1 MSRTGAVAAS
11 VSWEEL
17 SGAIAANPGRGARP
31 LNLSSA
37 SGSLAA
43 MSTSTDTTSP
53 LPGWTE
59 DTTQT
64 VADVVSL
71 VLWVREPMYRS
82 AAAGVRRAME
92 SEEAGALIG
101 LVESAWRTHNGRR
114 RGWVRKHLEEEL
126 RGRAAGADP
135 AGGFWDAARTTKR
148 VAQLVDYVGLVR
160 GVRMALWWAGEGVA
174 TVIPASGLG
183 ASASTG
189 IVQLACDSARMLVGP
204 SGFRLEDA
212 TAWPALLEKSKV
224 RWMPPACAASAGA
237 LTVGQITD
245 MLSGIGAVV
254 GAKKSRAALWQ
265 RLQWELFVRELAG
278 TPVSLGM
285 LTEDSGGSDV

>member
-17 SGAIAANPGRGARP
+17 SAAIAANPGRGARP
-31 LNLSSA
+31 LNLNSA

-43 MSTSTDTTSP
+43 LGSDSGGSSP

-101 LVESAWRTHNGRR
+101 LVESAWRAHNGRR
-114 RGWVRKHLEEEL
+114 RGWVRKHLEEDL

-135 AGGFWDAARTTKR
+135 AGGFWDAVRTTKR
-148 VAQLVDYVGLVR
+148 TAQLVDYVGLVR
-160 GVRMALWWAGEGVA
+160 GVRVALWWSGAETT
-174 TVIPASGLG
+174 TVIPASGVG
-183 ASASTG
+183 ADAG

-204 SGFRLEDA
+204 SGFRLDDA
-212 TAWPALLEKSKV
+212 TAWPALLEGSKA

-254 GAKKSRAALWQ
+254 TVKKSRAALWQ

-285 LTEDSGGSDV
+285 LTEDSVGSDV